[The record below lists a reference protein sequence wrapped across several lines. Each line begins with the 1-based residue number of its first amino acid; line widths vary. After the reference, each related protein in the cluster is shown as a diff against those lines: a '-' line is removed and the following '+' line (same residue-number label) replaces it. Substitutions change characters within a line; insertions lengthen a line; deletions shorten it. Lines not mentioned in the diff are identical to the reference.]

1 MPRGRR
7 KGSKNKST
15 LMKSNTN
22 VVVKKIITRREPK
35 LTDIA
40 NKRGK
45 APARN
50 MVLQITP
57 WLYIA
62 PDPHCWVVRE
72 VREDGRDKA
81 LLYYPDLRDAIYGC
95 LKRDVRVPADV
106 ISLGKKLDDLY
117 ELICNRIPADIKP
130 IDLFVFDGKKK
141 PEGDDE
147 E

>member
-1 MPRGRR
+1 MGR
-7 KGSKNKST
+7 KVGTKNTLT
-15 LMKSNTN
+15 LMKSNID
-22 VVVKKIITRREPK
+22 VPVKKVITRKEPK

-62 PDPHCWVVRE
+62 PDPHCWIVRE
-72 VREDGRDKA
+72 VKEDGRDKA
-81 LLYYPDLRDAIYGC
+81 ILYYPDLRDAIYGC

-117 ELICNRIPADIKP
+117 ELICNRVPANVKP
-130 IDLFVFDGKKK
+130 IDLFTFDSKKNI
-141 PEGDDE
+141 EGDE